1 MKKATSAGGIIV
13 KKEGDKYY
21 LLLLYY
27 SEYKD
32 LGFLKGHVKEGE
44 TIEEDAI
51 REMNEETGLQNI
63 SIINKIGSL
72 IRESVEDNGETVLKT
87 IHMYLMESQDFN
99 HGDKAEEKYGWYEYD
114 EAIERMAFKEEAE
127 VLRKHKEAMTKQAD
141 NMN

>member
-72 IRESVEDNGETVLKT
+72 IRE
-87 IHMYLMESQDFN
+87 
-99 HGDKAEEKYGWYEYD
+99 
-114 EAIERMAFKEEAE
+114 AIERMAFKEEAE
-127 VLRKHKEAMTKQAD
+127 FLRKHKEAMTKQAD

>member
-63 SIINKIGSL
+63 SIINKIPPGGPRLRPGGLQDAQGS
-72 IRESVEDNGETVLKT
+72 R
-87 IHMYLMESQDFN
+87 
-99 HGDKAEEKYGWYEYD
+99 
-114 EAIERMAFKEEAE
+114 
-127 VLRKHKEAMTKQAD
+127 
-141 NMN
+141 